1 MSLSSSGISNFSVV
15 ALNTAYDT
23 PLSVANLALTAY
35 LAAQALGVLAGGFVA
50 DLTRR
55 HADVAALGY
64 GINAGIVL
72 MIGFV
77 GLAPRR
83 CSSRWRRPGFSAG

>member
-35 LAAQALGVLAGGFVA
+35 LRGAGAGRSG
-50 DLTRR
+50 T
-55 HADVAALGY
+55 AALSP
-64 GINAGIVL
+64 I
-72 MIGFV
+72 
-77 GLAPRR
+77 
-83 CSSRWRRPGFSAG
+83 